1 MIISASRRTDI
12 PALYPEWFVNRLKA
26 GEVLVP
32 NPYNRK
38 KIKRIFLSPETVDCI
53 VFWTKNPAP
62 LLPYLREIT
71 DMGYE
76 YYFQVTITD
85 YESDMEVNLADTS
98 DVMASFVLMSEKLG
112 RERMD
117 WRFDPLLLTEKYTIS
132 YHLEQFELMCRWLA
146 KATTRCIISFVDA
159 YKGSPFRELTE
170 DEILKLAGME
180 LKVLHTPG
188 HTEGGCCYYLE
199 KEKTLFSG
207 DTLFCQSVGRTDFP
221 GGSMSGLVRSIREK
235 LLTLPDDVKVY
246 PGHMDITSIG
256 RERTGNPF
264 L

>member
-1 MIISASRRTDI
+1 MSRIHLHFDH
-12 PALYPEWFVNRLKA
+12 AMAA
-26 GEVLVP
+26 GELAEIFGL
-32 NPYNRK
+32 
-38 KIKRIFLSPETVDCI
+38 KIYAHKAEKDTLE
-53 VFWTKNPAP
+53 NPAKNVSVMIGK
-62 LLPYLREIT
+62 REA
-71 DMGYE
+71 YH
-76 YYFQVTITD
+76 
-85 YESDMEVNLADTS
+85 ADVFAE
-98 DVMASFVLMSEKLG
+98 D
-112 RERMD
+112 
-117 WRFDPLLLTEKYTIS
+117 
-132 YHLEQFELMCRWLA
+132 
-146 KATTRCIISFVDA
+146 
-159 YKGSPFRELTE
+159 

-264 L
+264 GSHLPHTILFYFHVLSAPSCFSGCSFLFCISLSSCSPTTRKCLSKARIAISRSLSARAW